1 MGSAAFSLQAFAFQS
16 SASTEYWLK
25 VAYGSSDTQLH
36 ARVLERDGRWYI
48 RQMDLAALGLS
59 EPDAL
64 WFRDDGE
71 LFFPLADLRALAWK
85 VDVFWKLLHLAP
97 LPAPDN
103 QPPMESLDESWLE
116 ISVNGGT
123 ARVGFALVADDGQ
136 VYVDSDVLEGF
147 RLNLSALDALQVYQR
162 SFHVVSSI
170 PASWAVLDRRRQRL
184 ELYAPAEA
192 FRRGEIHSSY
202 SRLVSPDITSRG
214 GFLNYGLFSSHTP
227 QDDRFDGQFEAGFFA
242 GRALLTSSQLA
253 RDISGDEQRAVR
265 LESTLRL
272 DWPESMRTLRLGD
285 SVGFAGS
292 WGLPARFGG
301 IQWGTNFGTQPGF
314 ITFPMPDITVDAA
327 VPSTVDIFINNALR
341 ASEQIAPGPFT
352 MREVPVVTG
361 SGEIRLV
368 VRDLFGREQVIT
380 ESFYATPQL
389 LRRGLH
395 EYSYEAGSL
404 RRNFGLD
411 GSDYEQGFIAGTHR
425 YGFNDR
431 LTGELRGELLREV
444 ATAGAA
450 ANWLWPQLG
459 EFQLSLAASNNRDS
473 GRRGEQASLGFR
485 RQGPRWGLG
494 ASARISSADF
504 MQLGALDIAPN
515 RLRAN
520 AFGSVGFGRAG
531 AATVG
536 YVQQKAR
543 DGEDIE
549 FATFQYSVSFFGA
562 LNLQFNAFEPLSGN
576 LQRSAQ
582 LSLSLPLGA
591 RTSVQLSA
599 NHQQS
604 GEGGGRLQLQRNLQA
619 GSGIG
624 YRVLA
629 EDGPLK
635 RIEAGL
641 QLRGSA
647 ATLTADAARVNGS
660 EQIRSSLSGGVA
672 MMAGRFYLSREL
684 DQSFAVVEAPGLA
697 GIDIYHDN
705 QRVAR
710 TGADGRAIVPGLRA
724 FQENRVRL
732 DNTALPMDREIQ
744 SLEESVIPAF
754 RQGVALQFAVRRSHW
769 VGLHLYTE
777 DNKPLPAGSALRDL
791 VSGVVFP
798 VGFDGRVYLDVS
810 PGRYRYRANWGEQ
823 SCEVALTVPESVE
836 SLEELGPR
844 TCGRICD
851 KEMQTCQ

>member
-1 MGSAAFSLQAFAFQS
+1 MGSATLSLQTFAFQS
-16 SASTEYWLK
+16 SASTEHWLK
-25 VAYGSSDTQLH
+25 VIYGSSDTRLH
-36 ARVLERDGRWYI
+36 ARVLERDGQWYI
-48 RQMDLAALGLS
+48 RQMDLAALGLP

-64 WFRDDGE
+64 WFRDDVE
-71 LFFPLADLRALAWK
+71 LFFSLADMHALVWK
-85 VDVFWKLLHLAP
+85 VDAFWNLLHLAP
-97 LPAPDN
+97 LPAAED

-116 ISVNGGT
+116 ISVNGGA

-136 VYVDSDVLEGF
+136 VYVDSDVLEDF
-147 RLNLSALDALQVYQR
+147 RLDLSALDALQVHQR
-162 SFHVVSSI
+162 SFHAVSKI
-170 PASWAVLDRRRQRL
+170 PATWAVLDRRRQRL

-192 FRRGEIHSSY
+192 FRRGEIRSSY
-202 SRLVSPDITSRG
+202 SRLVSPDFSGRG
-214 GFLNYGLFSSHTP
+214 GFLNYALFSSHTP
-227 QDDRFDGQFEAGFFA
+227 RDDQFDGQFEAGLFA

-253 RDISGDEQRAVR
+253 RDVSGDEQRAVR

-285 SVGFAGS
+285 SVSFAGS

-314 ITFPMPDITVDAA
+314 ITFPMPDIGVDAA
-327 VPSTVDIFINNALR
+327 VPSTVDVFINNALR
-341 ASEQIAPGPFT
+341 ASERINPGPFT

-380 ESFYATPQL
+380 ESFYASPQL

-404 RRNFGLD
+404 RRNFGVD
-411 GSDYEQGFIAGTHR
+411 GNDYEQGFIAGTHR
-425 YGFNDR
+425 YGLNDR
-431 LTGELRGELLREV
+431 LTGELRGELLRDV

-450 ANWLWPQLG
+450 ANWLWPRLG
-459 EFQLSLAASNNRDS
+459 EFQLSLAGSDNRDN

-485 RQGPRWGLG
+485 HQGPRWGLG

-504 MQLGALDIAPN
+504 MQLGALDTVPD

-536 YVQQKAR
+536 YVQQKPR

-549 FATFQYSVSFFGA
+549 FATFQYSISFFGA
-562 LNLQFNAFEPLSGN
+562 LNLQLNVFEPISGN

-591 RTSVQLSA
+591 RSSVQLSG

-604 GEGGGRLQLQRNLQA
+604 GEGGGRLQLQRNLQS

-629 EDGPLK
+629 EDGPLE
-635 RIEAGL
+635 RIEAGV

-647 ATLTADAARVNGS
+647 AMLTADAARVNGS
-660 EQIRSSLSGGVA
+660 EEIRSSLTGGVA
-672 MMAGRFYLSREL
+672 MMGGHLYLSREL
-684 DQSFAVVEAPGLA
+684 DQSFAVVEVPGLA

-710 TGADGRAIVPGLRA
+710 TDADGRALVPGLRA

-732 DNTALPMDREIQ
+732 DNTTLPMDREIQ
-744 SLEESVIPAF
+744 SLEESVIPVF
-754 RQGVALQFAVRRSHW
+754 RQGVALQFAIRRSHW

-777 DNKPLPAGSALRDL
+777 NNKPLPAGSALRD
-791 VSGVVFP
+791 VASGAEFP

-810 PGRYRYRANWGEQ
+810 PGKYRYRASWGEQ
-823 SCEVALTVPESVE
+823 SCEVALTVPESAE
-836 SLEELGPR
+836 PLEELGRR
-844 TCGRICD
+844 TCGVICD
-851 KEMQTCQ
+851 EEMQTCQ